1 MHYRRYRDTVI
12 SVNWP
17 HGGTRRKGE
26 REEKKQHIFFVSGMT
41 GQVGGAAARQLLEE
55 QHGMRTLAWDP
66 LKAAA

>member
-1 MHYRRYRDTVI
+1 
-12 SVNWP
+12 
-17 HGGTRRKGE
+17 
-26 REEKKQHIFFVSGMT
+26 MT